1 MRVYLACGVTDMR
14 RGIAGL
20 SALVEAVI
28 KEAPG
33 SGAIFGFRGK
43 RADRIKLLWWDGQG
57 FCLFYKILERG
68 YFPWPTAKD
77 GVAHLTQAQLSMLV
91 EGSIGADRRG
101 LPLLAEWD
109 KVLILQ
115 GIPDNCRRFVRKSA
129 TFCGMETTPL
139 HTQDELSALRAL
151 VAEQAA
157 KLSAQAAEVSKRD
170 SIIGLLRAQRICTN
184 WLRAARSARPSRL
197 AVDLA

>member
-1 MRVYLACGVTDMR
+1 MIGPSGNVRVYLACGVTDMR
-14 RGIAGL
+14 RGIDGL
-20 SALVEAVI
+20 SALVETVI

-91 EGSIGADRRG
+91 DGIDWRADLRG
-101 LPLLAEWD
+101 LLLPDELV
-109 KVLILQ
+109 KSYILQ
-115 GIPDNCRRFVRKSA
+115 GHPGQNAGTSGANRLCTRVWKQRR
-129 TFCGMETTPL
+129 
-139 HTQDELSALRAL
+139 
-151 VAEQAA
+151 
-157 KLSAQAAEVSKRD
+157 
-170 SIIGLLRAQRICTN
+170 
-184 WLRAARSARPSRL
+184 
-197 AVDLA
+197 